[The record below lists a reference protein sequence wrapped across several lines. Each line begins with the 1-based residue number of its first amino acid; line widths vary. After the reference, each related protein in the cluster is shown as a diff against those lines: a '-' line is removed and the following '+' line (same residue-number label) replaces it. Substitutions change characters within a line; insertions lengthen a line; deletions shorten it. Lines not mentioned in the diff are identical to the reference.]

1 MAYRIDQI
9 ELLAAI
15 WKELERQGING
26 AIPRIANVTIAA
38 ANDIIAECARD
49 PVMASDSMGL
59 DAWLRSDDTGL
70 SSRYMA
76 SRLSSRNNKEYGWP
90 HDPDDLGRCIR
101 LLVACPELKNR
112 LSEMESWGQHWK
124 ALYSKWDE
132 LTSLFNEEF
141 PSGRAPR
148 TYKLMEQIYE
158 NMV

>member
-1 MAYRIDQI
+1 MAHRIDQI
-9 ELLAAI
+9 DLLAAI
-15 WKELERQGING
+15 WKELARQGIEG
-26 AIPRIANVTIAA
+26 TIPRIINATIAA

-49 PVMASDSMGL
+49 PVMATENMCL

-70 SSRYMA
+70 SSMYMA
-76 SRLSSRNNKEYGWP
+76 SRLSGRNNKKYGYP

-101 LLVACPELKNR
+101 LLVACPELKEQ
-112 LSEMESWGQHWK
+112 LPKMESWGQHWK

-148 TYKLMEQIYE
+148 TYALMKQLCGD
-158 NMV
+158 V